1 MRTLV
6 LGLGLALS
14 LLINAAH
21 AEYTTSVEYVELFQP
36 VPVDTGDKIEV
47 RELFWYR
54 CPHCYSLEP
63 TLNKWL
69 AHLPPNVQFVR
80 MPAVLRD
87 SWALLARAYYA
98 FDALGVADAMHPV
111 VFDAI
116 HKQGRKLDNVD
127 AIADLAAEHGIDRDA
142 FIKAFNS
149 FAVDTKVKRAEILGR
164 RYEADGVPTIIVD
177 GRYRTTSSM
186 AGGHEQLM
194 KVVDYLIKKAAAERK
209 AGGG

>member
-1 MRTLV
+1 MRKLA
-6 LGLGLALS
+6 LGLAV
-14 LLINAAH
+14 LLCFALNAAH

-36 VPVDTGDKIEV
+36 VPVETGDKIEV

-63 TLNKWL
+63 TLKKWL
-69 AHLPPNVQFVR
+69 ANMPAEAEFVR

-87 SWALLARAYYA
+87 SWALHARAYYA
-98 FDALGVADAMHPV
+98 FEALGVLDTMHSAM
-111 VFDAI
+111 FDAI
-116 HKQGRKLDNVD
+116 HKERRKLGT
-127 AIADLAAEHGIDRDA
+127 AEEIADFAAEHGVDRDA
-142 FIKAFNS
+142 FLNAFNS
-149 FAVDTKVKRAEILGR
+149 FGVDTKVKRAKVMGR

-177 GRYRTTSSM
+177 GRYRTSSSM

-194 KVVDYLIKKAAAERK
+194 KVVEYLIKKAAAERK